1 MLRRHSEQ
9 EPQAEETQAGELE
22 LKGPAGVG
30 VRYKGYR
37 LMDIAWVIV
46 GGGVIWGAWE
56 LKAHAGDSEKQSAA
70 IVKSINDANAA
81 MVQSLK
87 ESTQSLRESN
97 AHTVKALQDLTAEQR
112 RATNAIRE
120 VACLND
126 PALKNNPNASA
137 ICKRLVGN
145 ERSGGPQ

>member
-1 MLRRHSEQ
+1 MSGETEASTIGEIDLR
-9 EPQAEETQAGELE
+9 
-22 LKGPAGVG
+22 GPAGIG
-30 VRYKGYR
+30 LRTRGYR
-37 LMDIAWVIV
+37 LMDIAWIV
-46 GGGVIWGAWE
+46 VGAGVIWGAWE

-81 MVQSLK
+81 VVQSLK
-87 ESTQSLRESN
+87 ESN
-97 AHTVKALQDLTAEQR
+97 ANTVKALQDLTAEQR

>member
-1 MLRRHSEQ
+1 VILRRHSES

-81 MVQSLK
+81 VVQSLK
-87 ESTQSLRESN
+87 ESN
-97 AHTVKALQDLTAEQR
+97 ANTVKALQDLTAEQR